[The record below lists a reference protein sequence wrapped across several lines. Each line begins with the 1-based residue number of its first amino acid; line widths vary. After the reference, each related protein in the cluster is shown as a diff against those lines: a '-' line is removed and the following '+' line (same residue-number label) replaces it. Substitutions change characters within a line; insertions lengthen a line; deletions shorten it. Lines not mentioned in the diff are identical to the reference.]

1 MSKKIL
7 GWIVLLFSINLMAQ
21 DSLLIGKKYREDQI
35 YINVTNN
42 SIIKKPETLTQQG
55 ISLGLH
61 TGFVRDIPLNE
72 EGNFALGIGLGYAY
86 DKYQT
91 NLICNSTTQTYHIAN
106 NSNFNKNKIET
117 HAIEIP
123 FEIRFRTS
131 TPTEYKFWRIY
142 LGGKIA
148 YNVFT
153 KNVLKTDTIS
163 SKQPHAPFA
172 SKLQYGPQLTI
183 GYNAWNLY
191 AFWNLKPLFEN
202 APFSELTNPNALQ
215 NLKFGLQ
222 IYMF

>member
-7 GWIVLLFSINLMAQ
+7 GRIVLLFSINLMAQ

-35 YINVTNN
+35 YFNVTYN

-55 ISLGLH
+55 ISLGFH

-86 DKYQT
+86 DKYQS
-91 NLICNSTTQTYHIAN
+91 NLIYNAAENVYALAEEA
-106 NSNFNKNKIET
+106 FNKNKIET

-131 TPTEYKFWRIY
+131 TPTEYKFWRVY

-153 KNVLKTDTIS
+153 ENVFKTVTIL
-163 SKQPHAPFA
+163 SKQHHVPFA
-172 SKLQYGPQLTI
+172 SSLQYGPQLTV

-191 AFWNLKPLFEN
+191 AFWNSKPLFEK
-202 APFSELTNPNALQ
+202 APFSELPNPNELQ